1 VQELLTVNV
10 LRLVGLNITSGK
22 FTVGGLG
29 GAITAGEIVDDQGS
43 DLVAGNVLQV
53 ILDDGDTGDG
63 VTESHVS
70 RNSG

>member
-10 LRLVGLNITSGK
+10 LRLVGGNITSGK
-22 FTVGGLG
+22 FTVGSLG
-29 GAITAGEIVDDQGS
+29 RTITAGEIVDDQGS

-63 VTESHVS
+63 VTGSHVS
-70 RNSG
+70 WEL